1 MKYLRSRLQALPYD
15 FEALDFAL
23 PSPLRGSVLLIF
35 MARKGVAAPTALR
48 RAAQVAR
55 LLRRRLPERRL
66 HECLLAEEDPKV
78 KDLKVKGVAKRAR
91 QVCRPGSL
99 ALWSLFLW
107 LLDGLEGQSSTTW
120 PLWWWRLAGIR
131 RGGCYFRG
139 FLAWSAMDFIF
150 LGVESETCGCLLEF
164 EAPSMPHEHLL
175 GSVASISEAS

>member
-1 MKYLRSRLQALPYD
+1 MKYLRSRLQALPYE

-91 QVCRPGSL
+91 QVCRPGRL
-99 ALWSLFLW
+99 ALLSF
-107 LLDGLEGQSSTTW
+107 
-120 PLWWWRLAGIR
+120 
-131 RGGCYFRG
+131 
-139 FLAWSAMDFIF
+139 FLASRWIVRSIKHD
-150 LGVESETCGCLLEF
+150 
-164 EAPSMPHEHLL
+164 
-175 GSVASISEAS
+175 VASVVVETRWNTTRRVLFSWFSCLECYGFHLFGCRE